1 MISFRRWLL
10 IGLVLMVV
18 GSGACEPTDP
28 LPPTRP
34 PAEPAIT
41 YMGPLEGVQ
50 GQIALIVTPTRAIG
64 VVCGQG
70 ADWRVIS
77 AWLSDGQVS
86 AEGEL
91 SIVSEGAQRR
101 ISAQIS
107 PGQALGS
114 YTLGDTHYAFQAGQV
129 ADPTSIQSGAQQG
142 LYRLEIPLK
151 GADQEAALLTLLVPD
166 ADQDVLCGVLFESG
180 MPRSRVLLS
189 GVWQEGLSTFTL
201 PDLLDQEGKPTVWFG
216 VGTLGQIDSIL
227 LP

>member
-1 MISFRRWLL
+1 MISFRRCLL
-10 IGLVLMVV
+10 IGLVLMAV

-28 LPPTRP
+28 PPPTRP

-41 YMGPLEGVQ
+41 YMGPLEGTQ

-70 ADWRVIS
+70 TDWRVIS
-77 AWLSDGQVS
+77 AWLSDGQIS

-91 SIVSEGAQRR
+91 SIVSETPQRQ

-107 PGQALGS
+107 PGQAVGHYKFGGVS
-114 YTLGDTHYAFQAGQV
+114 YAFQAVQV
-129 ADPTSIQSGAQQG
+129 ADPASIQAGAQQG

-151 GADQEAALLTLLVPD
+151 GMDQEAALLTLLVPD
-166 ADQDVLCGVLFESG
+166 ATQDVLCGMLFEG
-180 MPRSRVLLS
+180 GVPRSRVLLS

-201 PDLLDQEGKPTVWFG
+201 PDLRDQEGKPTVWFG